1 MKENFDSLI
10 YCSRIKLLS
19 IRSIM
24 VPLSLRINDKV
35 TIVYQSVIN
44 YFNYQHSK
52 LLWYYGRIS
61 LKYILELL
69 EYHLHS
75 SCLGKGPC
83 SVSLLPFLSRPFLEG
98 VGMTKTVDINFN
110 FIDILACFLYNSSR
124 NDVSNN
130 IKALP
135 ACDSTNSF
143 FVSRNFFSLVMYPI
157 RDIFIFSGLLN
168 LNPPRRHLHR
178 WAVATPPVPLK
189 GVCSFFGEK
198 LGRLHVGQHLH
209 NWELTSLL

>member
-1 MKENFDSLI
+1 MLLLLLYTGKISVKENFDSLI

-24 VPLSLRINDKV
+24 VPLSLIINDKV
-35 TIVYQSVIN
+35 TIIYQSMIN
-44 YFNYQHSK
+44 YFKYQHCK

-61 LKYILELL
+61 LKYVLELL

-98 VGMTKTVDINFN
+98 VGMTKTVDVNFN
-110 FIDILACFLYNSSR
+110 FIDILVCFFYNSSR

-130 IKALP
+130 IKALSVI
-135 ACDSTNSF
+135 ATILF
-143 FVSRNFFSLVMYPI
+143 LFQE
-157 RDIFIFSGLLN
+157 IFS
-168 LNPPRRHLHR
+168 
-178 WAVATPPVPLK
+178 V
-189 GVCSFFGEK
+189 
-198 LGRLHVGQHLH
+198 
-209 NWELTSLL
+209 